1 VLDASALLG
10 LLVKNQVEF
19 VVIGGL
25 AMISH
30 GSAHITE
37 DLDICYSRNS
47 QNIARIEDA
56 FASIHPYLRGV
67 PEGLPFR
74 FDALTIQAGLN
85 FTLRTDFGPVD
96 LLGEVSGVG
105 DYDQALRQSQE
116 EQVYGFAVRILT
128 LDALIASKKAA
139 DRLRDRNHILEL
151 EELKK
156 LRDNI
161 Q

>member
-1 VLDASALLG
+1 LPQSILTCGAFQKDFL
-10 LLVKNQVEF
+10 
-19 VVIGGL
+19 
-25 AMISH
+25 
-30 GSAHITE
+30 
-37 DLDICYSRNS
+37 
-47 QNIARIEDA
+47 
-56 FASIHPYLRGV
+56 FAS
-67 PEGLPFR
+67 
-74 FDALTIQAGLN
+74 IQAGLN

-139 DRLRDRNHILEL
+139 GRLRDRNHILEL